1 MRIVFHGSNAAT
13 FRPGIEAL
21 LDGTHEIRTLSDRL
35 DGAEEPDALAAADVV
50 VGARYGRGDP
60 RLSARLFQVPGAG
73 CDAVDFGLLPPDCAV
88 CNCFGH
94 ERAIAEYVMAAL
106 LARHVPLA
114 DADARLRRGDWR
126 YGVGEAGGPRSELG
140 STAIG
145 IVGHGHIGRE
155 LAVRAAAFGMT
166 VHVANR
172 SPVAGGYAATCGLD
186 ALAAMFGRV
195 DAVVTTLPL
204 TEETRGLIGAAELAA
219 MRPDAVILNVGRG
232 PVIDEDALFE
242 ALRDGRI
249 GGAVIDTWY
258 VYPSAEDPAPMPGRR
273 PFHELSNVTMTP
285 HMCAWTAGTVERRRA
300 AIAGNVNALAA
311 GRELA
316 NVVRSAGVRTAGGS

>member
-13 FRPGIEAL
+13 FRPGFEAL
-21 LDGTHEIRTLSDRL
+21 LDAAHEIAIVSDDL
-35 DGAEEPDALAAADVV
+35 AGPGEPETMAAADVV
-50 VGARYGRGDP
+50 IGARYGAGDP
-60 RLSARLFQVPGAG
+60 DLSARLYQIPGAG
-73 CDAVDFGLLPPDCAV
+73 YDAVDMAALPPDCVV

-126 YGVGEAGGPRSELG
+126 YGVGRADGLRSELG
-140 STAIG
+140 SRSLG

-155 LAVRAAAFGMT
+155 LASRAAAFGMEI
-166 VHVANR
+166 HVANR
-172 SPVAGGYAATCGLD
+172 SPVAGPYAGGYGLD
-186 ALAAMFGRV
+186 ALGTMFGRV
-195 DAVVTTLPL
+195 DAVVNTLPL
-204 TEETRGLIGAAELAA
+204 TDGTRGLIGAAEIAA

-232 PVIDEDALFE
+232 PVIDEDALYE

-258 VYPSAEDPAPMPGRR
+258 VYPSPDDPSPRPGRR
-273 PFHELSNVTMTP
+273 PFHELANVTMTP
-285 HMCAWTAGTVERRRA
+285 HMCAWTRGTISRRA
-300 AIAGNVNALAA
+300 AAMADNVNRLAA
-311 GRELA
+311 GADLA
-316 NVVRSAGVRTAGGS
+316 DVVRTPTI